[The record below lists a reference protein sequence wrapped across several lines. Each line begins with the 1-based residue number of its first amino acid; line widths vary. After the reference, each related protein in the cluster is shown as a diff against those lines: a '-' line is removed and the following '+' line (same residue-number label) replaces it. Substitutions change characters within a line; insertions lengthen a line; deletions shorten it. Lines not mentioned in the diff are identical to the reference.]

1 MLPSKGA
8 SLLVPVA
15 LLCQAASVPAQIRFR
30 PATEDS
36 GVGFTLRHA
45 PTERKRMVET
55 MAGGLAVFDFDED
68 AEIGTVGAH
77 RGAAVADFDADG
89 RLDAV
94 ASALGEP
101 AQLFRNVSE
110 PSHAWLALQLIG
122 ERSGRDA
129 LGARVRVEGQTRW
142 VKSAAGYPS
151 SALRPVHFGLGDS
164 DQPIAVE
171 IDWPGVR
178 VRRFVRPC
186 S

>member
-1 MLPSKGA
+1 MPGGECSCPDSLPAGHGG
-8 SLLVPVA
+8 LRCGLYVA
-15 LLCQAASVPAQIRFR
+15 PR
-30 PATEDS
+30 PDRAEAND
-36 GVGFTLRHA
+36 RND
-45 PTERKRMVET
+45 
-55 MAGGLAVFDFDED
+55 GGLAVFDFDED
-68 AEIGTVGAH
+68 AEIGTVGTH
-77 RGAAVADFDADG
+77 RGAAVADADADG
-89 RLDAV
+89 RLDVV
-94 ASALGEP
+94 ASALGEQ

-110 PSHAWLALQLIG
+110 RSHAWLALQLIG

-129 LGARVRVEGQTRW
+129 LGARVRVEGQTHW
-142 VKSAAGYPS
+142 VKSAAGYAS